1 MTGYTV
7 HTGSSKKFSQGW
19 DQIFK
24 GQAAAKSAQPA
35 AKKQAVKK
43 PEAKPGPAKPSPTTR
58 KSK

>member
-24 GQAAAKSAQPA
+24 GKAAAKSATPSS
-35 AKKQAVKK
+35 KKASEKK
-43 PEAKPGPAKPSPTTR
+43 PEAKSSPATR